1 MASGETDK
9 QYSVAL
15 EENLKKALTELLLL
29 KLLSEKDCYIGEL
42 SAAIHDRSNGA
53 LTVVFPYSAIY
64 RLQQAGYITEKEKR
78 SAPDGRRRQYFTVT
92 REGKAYLDRLLR
104 TYARFTNGITDILAG
119 GEREK

>member
-64 RLQQAGYITEKEKR
+64 RLQQAGYIMEKEKR

>member
-42 SAAIHDRSNGA
+42 SAAIHDRSNRA